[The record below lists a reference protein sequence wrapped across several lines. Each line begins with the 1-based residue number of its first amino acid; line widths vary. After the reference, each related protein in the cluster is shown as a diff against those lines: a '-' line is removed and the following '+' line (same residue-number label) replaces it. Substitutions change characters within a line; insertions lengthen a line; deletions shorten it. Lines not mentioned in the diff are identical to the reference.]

1 MLRERFTIIKHN
13 RIAKDVFQLELS
25 GDVSQISAPGQ
36 FVNLQIPGFYLRR
49 PISIC
54 DWTIDNNAKESRL
67 LLIYKVVGEGTN
79 KLSQSAIGQ
88 ELELLLPLGTGFDVS
103 KTTSNTVLCGGGVGV
118 PPLVGLARQ
127 MIAEGKTPQVLLG
140 FNSKEDIFGLTLF
153 QELGIEPLV
162 TTVDGS
168 QGTKGF
174 VTDVLKNLTFDYI
187 CCCGPEGM
195 LKAIHDFSLL
205 NPKEAS
211 KDISTKNQSL
221 RTQNTVD
228 GQFSLEARMACG
240 FGACMGCSKK
250 TKTGY
255 KRICKE
261 GPVFEKS
268 ELIWEVAR

>member
-1 MLRERFTIIKHN
+1 MQRERFTIMKHN

-49 PISIC
+49 PISIS
-54 DWTIDNNAKESRL
+54 DWTIDDEAKKSRL
-67 LLIYKVVGEGTN
+67 FLIYKVVGEGTN
-79 KLSQSAIGQ
+79 KLSQLAIGE

-118 PPLVGLARQ
+118 PPLVALARQ
-127 MIAEGKTPQVLLG
+127 MIAAGKKPQVLLG
-140 FNSKEDIFGLTLF
+140 FNSKEDVFGLTLF

-168 QGTKGF
+168 QGIKGF
-174 VTDVLKNLTFDYI
+174 VTDVLNNLTFDYI

-195 LKAIHDFSLL
+195 LKAIHDFSLVT
-205 NPKEAS
+205 PKGAS
-211 KDISTKNQSL
+211 EDMSTRSQSL
-221 RTQNTVD
+221 QTQNTID

-255 KRICKE
+255 KRICRE

-268 ELIWEVAR
+268 ELVWEVTK

>member
-1 MLRERFTIIKHN
+1 MKHN

-49 PISIC
+49 PISIS
-54 DWTIDNNAKESRL
+54 DWTIDDEAKKSRL
-67 LLIYKVVGEGTN
+67 FLIYKVVGEGTN
-79 KLSQSAIGQ
+79 KLSQLAIGE

-118 PPLVGLARQ
+118 PPLVALARQ
-127 MIAEGKTPQVLLG
+127 MIAAGKKPQVLLG
-140 FNSKEDIFGLTLF
+140 FNSKEDVFGLTLF

-168 QGTKGF
+168 QGIKGF
-174 VTDVLKNLTFDYI
+174 VTDVLNNLTFDYI

-195 LKAIHDFSLL
+195 LKAIHDFSLVT
-205 NPKEAS
+205 PKGAS
-211 KDISTKNQSL
+211 EDMSTRSQSL
-221 RTQNTVD
+221 QTQNTID

-255 KRICKE
+255 KRICRE

-268 ELIWEVAR
+268 ELVWEVTK